1 MRQWVVHF
9 SSGDS
14 DGGLRPV
21 AQTVISMACRLLF
34 LTGQNAQLMLV
45 TMLKNYLF
53 VAEKR

>member
-14 DGGLRPV
+14 DGGLPPL